1 MLGINVTYILKPG
14 MRQAYLKALA
24 DHGIQ
29 KSVQE
34 EEGCSQY
41 DFFLPVDKEDELL
54 LVEKWTDRA
63 AQKVHMTQHHMKVAL
78 GFKNDYVADT
88 KLELYEL

>member
-14 MRQAYLKALA
+14 MRQAYLEALA

-29 KSVQE
+29 NAVRA
-34 EEGCSQY
+34 EEGCIQY

-54 LVEKWTDRA
+54 LVEKWTDRD
-63 AQKVHMTQHHMKVAL
+63 AQKVHMTQPHMKVAL
-78 GFKNDYVADT
+78 GFKGDFVEDT
-88 KLELYEL
+88 KLELYDL